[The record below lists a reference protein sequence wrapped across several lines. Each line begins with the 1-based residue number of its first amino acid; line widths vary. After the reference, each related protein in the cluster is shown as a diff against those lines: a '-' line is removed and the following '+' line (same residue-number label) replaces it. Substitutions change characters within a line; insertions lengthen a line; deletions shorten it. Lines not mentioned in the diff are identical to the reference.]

1 MCGCEQRQTRLN
13 EIRPGLGDQVA
24 RIAEPIKR
32 ALLRLWARL

>member
-1 MCGCEQRQTRLN
+1 MCGCEQRQNRLN

-32 ALLRLWARL
+32 LISRWWRL